1 MNCNGDDVRIP
12 DDVAVEL
19 GDVLN
24 ENLPTGVRKSFEKK
38 PSRTWLVWSWWIVLA
53 RTAPDGIGVAGLK
66 YALVSRENWCR
77 RIGWIVILLCAIV
90 AASFQIIER
99 AIFFSSHP
107 LSVDISLNQ
116 SIKELTFPK
125 VIICNYNSFVKSKTQ
140 ASPIIDKLLR
150 NYENLHYNPSEVDP
164 LTPDE
169 LEFIQSLSTVQLFE
183 DLKHRK
189 EDMFVRVVFGG
200 KPISLDD
207 IVTVI
212 TPQGLCYQVNDV
224 KDGRKL
230 LKTSSGGKLFGL
242 SMILNT
248 EQDEYYYNT
257 YLKDAAGF
265 TIQLLDQ
272 NEVTYMNQEGF
283 QVGPGKAVAVDMTV
297 NKNYNEKPPHG
308 VCGSKKLKY
317 FEEYSRTKCKIEC
330 MTDAVISTCGCRLPS
345 LAGNA
350 TVCDPIIMTTCGNA
364 FFEPGIQNTTY
375 QPKDCECPIDCEET
389 SFSYSVSSAMYP
401 SLFRERLL
409 EEYLAEGL
417 LDYDAVRSANM
428 TYIEYNFVAVDIFF
442 HDISTMV
449 VTQHADYTA
458 FALLSDIGGS
468 LGLYLGGSLL
478 TIYEILDLC
487 GHSFF
492 HRKR

>member
-1 MNCNGDDVRIP
+1 MNFNGDDVRFP
-12 DDVAVEL
+12 DNVAVEL

-24 ENLPTGVRKSFEKK
+24 ENLPKGVRKRLEKK
-38 PSRTWLVWSWWIVLA
+38 PSRTRLVWRWWMVLA

-66 YALVSRENWCR
+66 YALVSRENLCR
-77 RIGWIVILLCAIV
+77 RIGWILILLCAIV
-90 AASFQIIER
+90 AASFQIIDR
-99 AIFFSSHP
+99 TLYFSSHP

-125 VIICNYNSFVKSKTQ
+125 VVICNYNAFV
-140 ASPIIDKLLR
+140 
-150 NYENLHYNPSEVDP
+150 
-164 LTPDE
+164 
-169 LEFIQSLSTVQLFE
+169 
-183 DLKHRK
+183 
-189 EDMFVRVVFGG
+189 VVFGG
-200 KPISLDD
+200 RPISLDD
-207 IVTVI
+207 IVTVV
-212 TPQGLCYQVNDV
+212 TPQGLCYQINDG

-242 SMILNT
+242 SMILNA

-297 NKNYNEKPPHG
+297 NKNYNEKPPYG

-317 FEEYSRTKCKIEC
+317 FEEYSRTKCKVEC
-330 MTDAVISTCGCRLPS
+330 LTDAVISTCGCRLPS

-350 TVCDPIIMTTCGNA
+350 TVCDPILMTTCGNA
-364 FFEPGIQNTTY
+364 FFEPGIQDTTY
-375 QPKDCECPIDCEET
+375 QPNDCECPIDCEET

-417 LDYDAVRSANM
+417 LEYDAVRSANM

-449 VTQHADYTA
+449 ITQHADYTA